1 MDDQEPEST
10 IDRGLTVNVQTNQ
23 FEIDDDFSLDQSI
36 SIGAPSAEAFNTR
49 VGVQQSAVSF
59 GDNEPTRELLRKRLM
74 IASLLGAV
82 LLVLI
87 KSIGFLFGQLSFFDI
102 VTRLTA
108 LSVLLGSYFFLQR
121 RVDASLRTLRRFEV
135 LIFLIPLLEAGWI
148 LVMEGN
154 ELINDGKPEAVA
166 TLFANVSMAITLFIA
181 IYGLLI
187 PSTWK
192 RTLITMGTAALLP
205 TIICLIYVNFQPEL
219 SAVDQPG
226 FITPLL
232 TVMMACIAT
241 LAAHVVTRFRRQVE
255 SFKQY
260 GQYQLVEEIGRGG
273 MGIVYKAKHR
283 VLKRPSAIKLIR
295 SEAAN
300 DKQAIDN
307 FEFEVQVSA
316 TLSHW
321 NTVQIYD
328 YGRTDDGDFY
338 YVMEYLVG
346 ETLQD
351 RIDSMESRP
360 METPKVIAIMNQ
372 VCDGLAEAHNREM
385 VHRDLKPAN
394 IFLAQSGGCTDVVKI
409 LDFGLAIRASDN
421 QDIKSLSGS
430 PAYMSPEQILLQP
443 INPSSD
449 IYALGCVIFECLV
462 GKRLFSGKSMR
473 EVFKNHI
480 EGVNHLGE
488 LQQLNP
494 DMAAIVEKCVS
505 KEVTDRFDTVSDLKA
520 AMIDANSSLLRTS

>member
-1 MDDQEPEST
+1 
-10 IDRGLTVNVQTNQ
+10 
-23 FEIDDDFSLDQSI
+23 
-36 SIGAPSAEAFNTR
+36 
-49 VGVQQSAVSF
+49 
-59 GDNEPTRELLRKRLM
+59 
-74 IASLLGAV
+74 
-82 LLVLI
+82 
-87 KSIGFLFGQLSFFDI
+87 
-102 VTRLTA
+102 
-108 LSVLLGSYFFLQR
+108 
-121 RVDASLRTLRRFEV
+121 
-135 LIFLIPLLEAGWI
+135 
-148 LVMEGN
+148 
-154 ELINDGKPEAVA
+154 
-166 TLFANVSMAITLFIA
+166 
-181 IYGLLI
+181 
-187 PSTWK
+187 
-192 RTLITMGTAALLP
+192 
-205 TIICLIYVNFQPEL
+205 
-219 SAVDQPG
+219 
-226 FITPLL
+226 
-232 TVMMACIAT
+232 
-241 LAAHVVTRFRRQVE
+241 
-255 SFKQY
+255 
-260 GQYQLVEEIGRGG
+260 
-273 MGIVYKAKHR
+273 
-283 VLKRPSAIKLIR
+283 
-295 SEAAN
+295 
-300 DKQAIDN
+300 
-307 FEFEVQVSA
+307 VSA